1 MSASTVDET
10 NGPATWATSVADSD
24 FAAAES
30 ALTASIP
37 VAWKAY
43 LQRERWLSKGWL
55 VSGTFVTLLSPT
67 DAQGLMSAWDE
78 ALEDHPGFYPIG
90 TDGSRNLYCLDL
102 RSPELGVLLTDI
114 SSGGW
119 DDAESLTLSV
129 EEFVAQID
137 KGTFRPSPT
146 A

>member
-1 MSASTVDET
+1 MSASNVDET
-10 NGPATWATSVADSD
+10 GEPASWGSSVPDSD
-24 FAAAES
+24 FTAAES

-37 VAWKAY
+37 VAWKTY
-43 LQRERWLSKGWL
+43 LQREQWLSKGRL
-55 VSGTFVTLLSPT
+55 RSGTFVTLLSPT

-78 ALEDHPGFYPIG
+78 ALEAHPGFYPLG

-102 RSPELGVLLTDI
+102 RSPELGVLLTDN

-119 DDAESLTLSV
+119 DEAESLNLSV

-137 KGTFRPSPT
+137 NGTFRP
-146 A
+146 